1 MELNPLVPL
10 HRIFY
15 IQAQNPAFH
24 LCRSSLSPKVGYSK
38 AGCDADAESVRRLT
52 LQPNGPL
59 HLDGNP
65 LWLVSIDTPFCSCC
79 SYCYARLGLGI
90 YGGQGHKKSLN
101 ESGFLSFKED

>member
-15 IQAQNPAFH
+15 IQAHTLAFH

-38 AGCDADAESVRRLT
+38 AGYDAHAESVRRLT

-59 HLDGNP
+59 HLDENP
-65 LWLVSIDTPFCSCC
+65 RWLVSIDTPFCCC
-79 SYCYARLGLGI
+79 SSYSYVTLRAAH
-90 YGGQGHKKSLN
+90 GHKKSLN